1 MGMKDRIL
9 LVSFSLKM
17 CVYCYRS
24 LRHFEI
30 RLYCMNKFREKDDDL
45 CVKLQCT
52 YSGYLLCPTS
62 AYPACLVPALV
73 PLLSSK

>member
-9 LVSFSLKM
+9 LVSFSLKI

-30 RLYCMNKFREKDDDL
+30 RLYCMNKFRE
-45 CVKLQCT
+45 KLQCT